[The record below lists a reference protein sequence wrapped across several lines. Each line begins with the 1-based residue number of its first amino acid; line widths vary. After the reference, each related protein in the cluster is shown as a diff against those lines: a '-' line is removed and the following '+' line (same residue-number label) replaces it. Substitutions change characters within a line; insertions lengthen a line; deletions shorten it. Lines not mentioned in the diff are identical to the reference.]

1 MDPNLQAVQ
10 QKSEKIMDEEVK
22 CKAMAELALAD
33 LSAAMPALEEAMR
46 VTALVNAIIQTFPPS
61 SLPLF
66 KL

>member
-1 MDPNLQAVQ
+1 
-10 QKSEKIMDEEVK
+10 MDEEVK

-46 VTALVNAIIQTFPPS
+46 VTALVNTIITPPPSS
-61 SLPLF
+61 SLPLL

>member
-1 MDPNLQAVQ
+1 
-10 QKSEKIMDEEVK
+10 MDEEVK